1 MCGEPLRQREPRQAP
16 NSSNEPRHSPRKEQG
31 MSTHF
36 HVSGSG
42 VSGPL
47 APRSGT
53 YKWWVLATAIFGA
66 FVSILDTTIVNTAL
80 PHIQRAFGTDL
91 HAASYVT
98 TAYTLA
104 QGVVIA
110 ASGFLA
116 TRFGIKRVY
125 LLSLALFTF
134 FSALCGLAWNIDIL
148 IFFRVLQGAG
158 GAALFPLSFSLVFGA
173 FPEEQRGLA
182 NGIFG
187 IPVLVTPALGPVIG
201 GYLAQYV
208 DWRWIFYLNLPIG
221 IIGII
226 ICWRMVHESELQR
239 TLPFDLRGFL
249 LIASGLGLVLLGLSN
264 LAYDGWSSLLTVTGP
279 SILALLLLA
288 AYIPIELR
296 TAQPLLDLRL
306 FKRRNYLVGS
316 LISWAAFAS
325 LFGSTF
331 LLPQYLQVL
340 RGLSSFQAGLLLA
353 PQGLASMV
361 GTMVVGLLYSRLGA
375 RPLVIMGAIAVALA
389 TYLLSQWL
397 SLTSLFAELIPLLI
411 VLGLGFPFLLQ
422 STSTAALTGIGGAA
436 LPGANTLL
444 SVSRSAISSLTVAG
458 LVNLVQ
464 AQRLVHQAGLAP
476 HGPVSV
482 AITRQAQALAYQ
494 DVYLLSA
501 LVTLPILVLAFFLRS
516 QRRTQKPEPTTTFG
530 VSPQTPEAAIETR

>member
-1 MCGEPLRQREPRQAP
+1 
-16 NSSNEPRHSPRKEQG
+16 

-36 HVSGSG
+36 HVSGTG
-42 VSGPL
+42 ITGPL
-47 APRSGT
+47 ARRASDN
-53 YKWWVLATAIFGA
+53 YKWWVLITAIFCA
-66 FVSILDTTIVNTAL
+66 FVSILDATVVNTAL
-80 PHIQRAFGTDL
+80 PHIQLAFGTDL
-91 HAASYVT
+91 HTASYVVT
-98 TAYTLA
+98 GYLLA

-116 TRFGIKRVY
+116 NRFGIKRVY
-125 LLSLALFTF
+125 LLSLA
-134 FSALCGLAWNIDIL
+134 
-148 IFFRVLQGAG
+148 
-158 GAALFPLSFSLVFGA
+158 FGA

-187 IPVLVTPALGPVIG
+187 IPVLVAPALGPVIG

-226 ICWRMVHESELQR
+226 ICWRTMHESELQR

-249 LIASGLGLVLLGLSN
+249 LIASGLGLLLFGLSN
-264 LAYDGWSSLLTVTGP
+264 LAYDGWGSLLTVTGP

-306 FKRRNYLVGS
+306 FKRRNYVVGS
-316 LISWAAFAS
+316 LITWVAFAC

-361 GTMVVGLLYSRLGA
+361 GTIVVGLLYSRLGA
-375 RPLVIMGAIAVALA
+375 RPLVIMGAIAVAFA
-389 TYLLSQWL
+389 TYLMSQWL
-397 SLTSLFAELIPLLI
+397 SLTSLFAELIPLLM
-411 VLGLGFPFLLQ
+411 VLGFGLPFLL
-422 STSTAALTGIGGAA
+422 
-436 LPGANTLL
+436 
-444 SVSRSAISSLTVAG
+444 
-458 LVNLVQ
+458 
-464 AQRLVHQAGLAP
+464 
-476 HGPVSV
+476 
-482 AITRQAQALAYQ
+482 
-494 DVYLLSA
+494 
-501 LVTLPILVLAFFLRS
+501 
-516 QRRTQKPEPTTTFG
+516 
-530 VSPQTPEAAIETR
+530 

>member
-1 MCGEPLRQREPRQAP
+1 
-16 NSSNEPRHSPRKEQG
+16 

-36 HVSGSG
+36 HVSGTG
-42 VSGPL
+42 VTGPL
-47 APRSGT
+47 ARRASGN
-53 YKWWVLATAIFGA
+53 YKWWVLVTAIFGA
-66 FVSILDTTIVNTAL
+66 FVSILDATVVNTAL
-80 PHIQRAFGTDL
+80 PHIQLAFGTDL
-91 HAASYVT
+91 HTASYVVT
-98 TAYTLA
+98 GYLLA

-116 TRFGIKRVY
+116 NRFGIKRVY

-134 FSALCGLAWNIDIL
+134 FSALCGLAWNIDSL
-148 IFFRVLQGAG
+148 IFFRVLQGG
-158 GAALFPLSFSLVFGA
+158 GGALFPLSFSLVFGA

-187 IPVLVTPALGPVIG
+187 IPVLVAPALGPVIG

-208 DWRWIFYLNLPIG
+208 DWRWIFYINLPIG

-249 LIASGLGLVLLGLSN
+249 LIASGLGLLLFGLSN
-264 LAYDGWSSLLTVTGP
+264 LAYDGWGSLLTVTGP
-279 SILALLLLA
+279 RILALLLLA
-288 AYIPIELR
+288 AYIPSELR

-306 FKRRNYLVGS
+306 FKRRNYVVGS
-316 LISWAAFAS
+316 LITWVAFAC

-361 GTMVVGLLYSRLGA
+361 GTIVLGLLYSRLGA

-389 TYLLSQWL
+389 TYLMS
-397 SLTSLFAELIPLLI
+397 
-411 VLGLGFPFLLQ
+411 
-422 STSTAALTGIGGAA
+422 
-436 LPGANTLL
+436 
-444 SVSRSAISSLTVAG
+444 
-458 LVNLVQ
+458 
-464 AQRLVHQAGLAP
+464 
-476 HGPVSV
+476 
-482 AITRQAQALAYQ
+482 
-494 DVYLLSA
+494 
-501 LVTLPILVLAFFLRS
+501 
-516 QRRTQKPEPTTTFG
+516 
-530 VSPQTPEAAIETR
+530 

>member
-1 MCGEPLRQREPRQAP
+1 
-16 NSSNEPRHSPRKEQG
+16 

-36 HVSGSG
+36 HVSGTG
-42 VSGPL
+42 ITGPL
-47 APRSGT
+47 ARRASGN
-53 YKWWVLATAIFGA
+53 YKWWVLITAIFGA
-66 FVSILDTTIVNTAL
+66 FVSILDATVVNTAL
-80 PHIQRAFGTDL
+80 PHIQLAFGTDL
-91 HAASYVT
+91 HTASYVVT
-98 TAYTLA
+98 GYLLA

-116 TRFGIKRVY
+116 NRFGIKRVY

-187 IPVLVTPALGPVIG
+187 IPVLVAPALGPVIG

-208 DWRWIFYLNLPIG
+208 DWRWIFYINLPIG

-249 LIASGLGLVLLGLSN
+249 LIASGLGLLLFGLSN
-264 LAYDGWSSLLTVTGP
+264 LAYDGWGSLLTVTGP

-316 LISWAAFAS
+316 LISWVAFAS

-361 GTMVVGLLYSRLGA
+361 GTIVVGVLYSRLGA

-389 TYLLSQWL
+389 TYLMSQWL

-411 VLGLGFPFLLQ
+411 VLGFGFPFLLQ

-444 SVSRSAISSLTVAG
+444 SVSRSAVSSLAVAG

-464 AQRLVHQAGLAP
+464 AQRLVHQAALA
-476 HGPVSV
+476 HNGPVSAAV
-482 AITRQAQALAYQ
+482 AQQAQALAYQ

-501 LVTLPILVLAFFLRS
+501 LFTLPLIVLALFLRT
-516 QRRTQKPEPTTTFG
+516 QRRAQKKEETTTFG
-530 VSPQTPEAAIETR
+530 VSAHTSEAAIGSR